1 MLEHFR
7 ILGVNM
13 NIKVHFL
20 HSLLDQSPENIRD
33 IGNEQ
38 GEQFHHDI
46 KTTEKRYQG
55 RCDIK
60 MMAEYCWNLKRDK
73 PDSGY
78 SKKSKK
84 TQIFPTLK
92 TIFWTFRINNDF
104 LSFIW
109 NLYLFDL
116 TKSNLVKNFLRVFFS
131 VWYWISSDLEAKYF
145 PNKGS
150 MWKEN

>member
-7 ILGVNM
+7 ILGINM

-20 HSLLDQSPENIRD
+20 HIHLDQSPENIRD

-55 RCDIK
+55 RCHIK

-109 NLYLFDL
+109 NLYLFDV

>member
-7 ILGVNM
+7 ILGINM

-20 HSLLDQSPENIRD
+20 HIHLDQSPENIRD

-55 RCDIK
+55 RCHIK

-104 LSFIW
+104 LSFI
-109 NLYLFDL
+109 
-116 TKSNLVKNFLRVFFS
+116 
-131 VWYWISSDLEAKYF
+131 
-145 PNKGS
+145 
-150 MWKEN
+150 

>member
-7 ILGVNM
+7 ILGINM

-20 HSLLDQSPENIRD
+20 HIHLDQSPENIRD

-55 RCDIK
+55 RCHIK

-73 PDSGY
+73 ADSGY

-109 NLYLFDL
+109 NLYLFDV

>member
-1 MLEHFR
+1 MLEHLR
-7 ILGVNM
+7 ILGINM

-20 HSLLDQSPENIRD
+20 HIHLDQSPENIRD

-55 RCDIK
+55 RCHIK
-60 MMAEYCWNLKRDK
+60 MMAEYCWNLKGDR

-150 MWKEN
+150 VWKEN

>member
-7 ILGVNM
+7 ILGINM

-20 HSLLDQSPENIRD
+20 HIHLDQSPENIRD

-55 RCDIK
+55 RCHIK

-150 MWKEN
+150 VWKEN

>member
-7 ILGVNM
+7 ILGINM

-20 HSLLDQSPENIRD
+20 HIHLDQSPENIRD

-55 RCDIK
+55 ICHIK

-109 NLYLFDL
+109 NLYLLDV

>member
-7 ILGVNM
+7 ILGINM

-20 HSLLDQSPENIRD
+20 HSHLDQSPENIRD

-55 RCDIK
+55 RCHIK

-84 TQIFPTLK
+84 NANFPHIKDNILDFQDQQWLLIFYLK
-92 TIFWTFRINNDF
+92 FVSTWCNKKQSCKELFKSFFFCMILNFFWSRSKIF
-104 LSFIW
+104 S
-109 NLYLFDL
+109 
-116 TKSNLVKNFLRVFFS
+116 K
-131 VWYWISSDLEAKYF
+131 
-145 PNKGS
+145 
-150 MWKEN
+150 